1 MRENPKTTT
10 REFAIVYD
18 ALDEAT
24 KQVCAMFLDSC
35 VLPLQLISSGLIE
48 VQRC

>member
-35 VLPLQLISSGLIE
+35 VLPLQLIASGLIE